1 MVQIYLKIKKYKAV
15 AGRMRRRGTRNEY
28 DEEGDM
34 PADLP
39 YFDMLDS
46 VIDSRAAVT
55 PVHLLDT
62 ATADVGEL

>member
-15 AGRMRRRGTRNEY
+15 AGRMRRGTRNEY